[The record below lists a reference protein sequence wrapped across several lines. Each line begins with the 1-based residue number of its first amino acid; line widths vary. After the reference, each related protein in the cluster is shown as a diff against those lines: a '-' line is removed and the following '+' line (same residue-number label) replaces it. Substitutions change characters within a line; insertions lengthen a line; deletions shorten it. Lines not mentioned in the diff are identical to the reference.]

1 MSEKNH
7 KNHKNNNNQKPHN
20 KWIIL
25 TGVGFQMGVTIFICA
40 YIGKKLD
47 AYFQTSTAWF
57 TLGFVLFGIFASMY
71 VLLKQIKNLD
81 S

>member
-1 MSEKNH
+1 MSEKEQQNS
-7 KNHKNNNNQKPHN
+7 KKPKRPN
-20 KWIIL
+20 KWIAL
-25 TGVGFQMGVTIFICA
+25 TGAGIQMGVIIFVCA

-57 TLGFVLFGIFASMY
+57 TLGLILFGVFSSLY
-71 VLLKQIKNLD
+71 LLLKQVKNLD

>member
-1 MSEKNH
+1 VNKKNP
-7 KNHKNNNNQKPHN
+7 KNNNPKPHN
-20 KWIIL
+20 KWVVL
-25 TGVGFQMGVTIFICA
+25 TGAGIQMGVIIFACA

-57 TLGFVLFGIFASMY
+57 TLGLILFGIFSSLY
-71 VLLKQIKNLD
+71 LLLKQVKNLD